1 MSTAARRIISYCL
14 THRIGN
20 IVVGCNPDWKQSIH
34 LSEVTNQN
42 FVQIPHGKL
51 REKLAYL
58 CELYGIRYIRYIE
71 KEESYTSKASF
82 FDDDALPVYNTDN
95 PQSYDFSGRRITRGQ
110 YKTASG
116 YVFNADING
125 ALNILR
131 KSKLVNLRV
140 LQDRGCV
147 SQPQRARLYGANF
160 AESPAFANA
169 HYVAWRG
176 VAYPLLLLCIHTN
189 TGQGTYNHCAQ
200 WHT

>member
-34 LSEVTNQN
+34 LSKVTNQN

-82 FDDDALPVYNTDN
+82 FDNDALPVYNADN
-95 PQSYDFSGRRITRGQ
+95 PQNYTFSGRRITRGQ

-125 ALNILR
+125 GI
-131 KSKLVNLRV
+131 KYIEKK
-140 LQDRGCV
+140 
-147 SQPQRARLYGANF
+147 
-160 AESPAFANA
+160 
-169 HYVAWRG
+169 
-176 VAYPLLLLCIHTN
+176 
-189 TGQGTYNHCAQ
+189 
-200 WHT
+200 